1 LNEIHA
7 GAIAR
12 RGLLFVLSSP
22 SGGGKTS
29 VGRALREADDNL
41 NLSVSLTTRPA
52 RPGERD
58 GADYHFVDEPTFL
71 RAVEAG
77 AMVEHARVYAH
88 RYGTPR
94 APVERALDLG
104 QDMLFDIDWQGTRQ
118 LRAALP
124 GDVVSVYLLPPSME
138 ELARRLSARAQDDAA
153 TVARRMAQAAAEIAH
168 WDEYDY
174 VLVNRDFEETVAA
187 ARAILTAERLRRSR
201 RTGLAPFVSRLL
213 GR

>member
-1 LNEIHA
+1 MNEIA
-7 GAIAR
+7 EGGIAR

-29 VGRALREADDNL
+29 VGRALREADGNL
-41 NLSVSLTTRPA
+41 GLSVSLTTRPA

-58 GADYHFVDEPTFL
+58 GVDYHFVDEPTFL

-77 AMVEHARVYAH
+77 AMVEHAQVYAH

-124 GDVVSVYLLPPSME
+124 GDVVSVYLLPPSMA
-138 ELARRLSARAQDDAA
+138 ELERRLSARAQDDAA

-174 VLVNRDFEETVAA
+174 VLVNRDFEETVSA
-187 ARAILTAERLRRSR
+187 ARAILAAERLRRPR
-201 RTGLAPFVSRLL
+201 RTGLAAFVSRLL